1 MPDFNEIF
9 EELKTGAL
17 DLVKL
22 TLKKYKDE
30 AEADA
35 KVFLEDSKE
44 KLEKWTSL
52 LASGELTPSD
62 FEWLVESQKDLL
74 VMNGLKQT
82 ALAKIRLDQF
92 KNSLL
97 NLVVDTILDKVL

>member
-1 MPDFNEIF
+1 MPEFDEIF

-17 DLVKL
+17 ELVRL
-22 TLKKYKDE
+22 TLKNYKEE

-35 KVFLEDSKE
+35 KAFLEDSKE

-52 LASGELTPSD
+52 LARGELTAND

-74 VMNGLKQT
+74 VMNTLKQT
-82 ALAKIRLDQF
+82 ALTKIRLDQF